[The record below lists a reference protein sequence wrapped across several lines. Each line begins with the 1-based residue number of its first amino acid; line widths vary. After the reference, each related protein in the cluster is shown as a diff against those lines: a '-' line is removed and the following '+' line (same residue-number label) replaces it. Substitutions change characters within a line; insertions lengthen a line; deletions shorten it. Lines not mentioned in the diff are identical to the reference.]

1 MTTSPGYSDQ
11 PATQDELG
19 FAPFAAALAAISQ
32 DVALA
37 DTPLTI
43 GIYGPWGSGK
53 TSMMRMILDRLDQAM
68 LEGIATRDAEGFS
81 VLTPPEDLEKARMIR
96 GDHIKAEVF
105 RGLDPKPWKT
115 LDLTAPLDG

>member
-1 MTTSPGYSDQ
+1 MIMTTSPGYSDQ

-19 FAPFAAALAAISQ
+19 FAPFATALAAIPQ

-53 TSMMRMILDRLDQAM
+53 TSMMRTILDRLDH
-68 LEGIATRDAEGFS
+68 TRCTTIWFDAWRYAQHEALWRALLLS
-81 VLTPPEDLEKARMIR
+81 LV
-96 GDHIKAEVF
+96 VS
-105 RGLDPKPWKT
+105 
-115 LDLTAPLDG
+115 